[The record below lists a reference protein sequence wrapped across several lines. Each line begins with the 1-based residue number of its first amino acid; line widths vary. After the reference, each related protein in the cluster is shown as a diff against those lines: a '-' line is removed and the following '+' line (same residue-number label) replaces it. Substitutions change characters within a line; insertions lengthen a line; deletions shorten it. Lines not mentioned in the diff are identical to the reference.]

1 MYASLGGRIDQAAG
15 DARKRLGG
23 RVCAPVDEGFL
34 LETERLRLRPYR
46 REDVE
51 ALAPMFADAE
61 HMRFY
66 PSTFSLEQT
75 QAWVDRQFERYRDDG
90 FGLWVAEDRSSGG
103 FVGTIGPA
111 LQEVE
116 GERLV
121 EIGWHVRPGLK
132 GLAYAPEAAAAAC
145 DWAFAN
151 LEVGHLISLILPENT
166 PSARVAE
173 KIGMHVERE
182 ADFKGLL
189 HRVYR
194 VDRPA

>member
-1 MYASLGGRIDQAAG
+1 
-15 DARKRLGG
+15 
-23 RVCAPVDEGFL
+23 VDDGFS
-34 LETERLRLRPYR
+34 LETERLRLRTYR
-46 REDVE
+46 PHDVDD
-51 ALAPMFADAE
+51 LAPMFADPE

-66 PSTFSLEQT
+66 PAPFDREQT
-75 QAWVDRQFERYRDDG
+75 EAWIARQYERYQQDG
-90 FGLWVAEDRSSGG
+90 FGLWVAQLREDGA

-111 LQEVE
+111 MQEVE

-132 GLAYAPEAAAAAC
+132 GSGYAPEAATAAR

-182 ADFKGLL
+182 ADFKGYR

-194 VDRPA
+194 IDRPA

>member
-1 MYASLGGRIDQAAG
+1 ME
-15 DARKRLGG
+15 
-23 RVCAPVDEGFL
+23 EGFSI
-34 LETERLRLRPYR
+34 ETERLRLRAYR
-46 REDVE
+46 EQDVDD
-51 ALAPMFADAE
+51 LAPMFAYPE

-66 PSTFSLEQT
+66 PAPFTREQSE
-75 QAWVDRQFERYRDDG
+75 AWMARQLERYQQDG
-90 FGLWVAEDRSSGG
+90 FGLWVAEERSSGG

-116 GERLV
+116 REPLV

-132 GLAYAPEAAAAAC
+132 GSGYAPEAAAAAR

-173 KIGMHVERE
+173 KIGMRVERE

-194 VDRPA
+194 IDRPS

>member
-1 MYASLGGRIDQAAG
+1 
-15 DARKRLGG
+15 
-23 RVCAPVDEGFL
+23 
-34 LETERLRLRPYR
+34 
-46 REDVE
+46 
-51 ALAPMFADAE
+51 MFADPE
-61 HMRFY
+61 HMRYY
-66 PSTFSLEQT
+66 PSTYSFEQT
-75 QAWVDRQFERYRDDG
+75 KAWVDRQFERYRADG
-90 FGLWVAEDRSSGG
+90 FGLWVAEDRASGG

-111 LQEVE
+111 MQEVE

-132 GLAYAPEAAAAAC
+132 GSGYAPEAAAAAR

-151 LEVGHLISLILPENT
+151 LDVGHVISLILPENT

-173 KIGMHVERE
+173 KIGMRVERE

-194 VDRPA
+194 VDREAGGFSARAV

>member
-1 MYASLGGRIDQAAG
+1 M
-15 DARKRLGG
+15 
-23 RVCAPVDEGFL
+23 DEGFS
-34 LETERLRLRPYR
+34 LETERLRLRTYR
-46 REDVE
+46 TQDVDD
-51 ALAPMFADAE
+51 LAPMFADPE

-66 PSTFSLEQT
+66 PAPFDRERTV
-75 QAWVDRQFERYRDDG
+75 AWIARQLERYQQDG
-90 FGLWVAEDRSSGG
+90 FGLWVAEHRSSGG
-103 FVGTIGPA
+103 FVGTVGPA

-132 GLAYAPEAAAAAC
+132 GSGFAPEAAAAAR

-173 KIGMHVERE
+173 KIGMHVERD
-182 ADFKGLL
+182 ADFKGLR
-189 HRVYR
+189 HRVHR
-194 VDRPA
+194 VDRPESAS

>member
-1 MYASLGGRIDQAAG
+1 
-15 DARKRLGG
+15 
-23 RVCAPVDEGFL
+23 VDEGFL

-51 ALAPMFADAE
+51 ALAPMLGDAE

-66 PSTFSLEQT
+66 PSTLDRAGTE
-75 QAWVDRQFERYRDDG
+75 AWIERQLERYATDG
-90 FGLWVAEDRSSGG
+90 YGLWVAELRADGG
-103 FVGTIGPA
+103 FVGTVGPV

-116 GERLV
+116 GERHV

-132 GLAYAPEAAAAAC
+132 GLGYAPEAGAAAR

-151 LEVGHLISLILPENT
+151 LGVDHVISLILPGNT

-173 KIGMHVERE
+173 KLGMRVWRE
-182 ADFKGLL
+182 ADFKG
-189 HRVYR
+189 HRQLVYR
-194 VDRPA
+194 IDRDGASIGA

>member
-1 MYASLGGRIDQAAG
+1 M
-15 DARKRLGG
+15 
-23 RVCAPVDEGFL
+23 DEGFS
-34 LETERLRLRPYR
+34 LETERLRLRTYR
-46 REDVE
+46 TQDVDD
-51 ALAPMFADAE
+51 LAPMFADPE

-66 PSTFSLEQT
+66 PAPFDRERTV
-75 QAWVDRQFERYRDDG
+75 AWIARQLERYQQDG
-90 FGLWVAEDRSSGG
+90 FGLWVAELREDGA

-111 LQEVE
+111 MQEVE

-132 GLAYAPEAAAAAC
+132 GSGFAPEAAAAAR

-189 HRVYR
+189 HRVHR
-194 VDRPA
+194 VDRPESAP

>member
-1 MYASLGGRIDQAAG
+1 M
-15 DARKRLGG
+15 
-23 RVCAPVDEGFL
+23 DEGFS
-34 LETERLRLRPYR
+34 LETERLRLRTYR
-46 REDVE
+46 TQDVDD
-51 ALAPMFADAE
+51 LAPMFADPE

-66 PSTFSLEQT
+66 PAPFDRERTV
-75 QAWVDRQFERYRDDG
+75 AWIARQLERYQQDG
-90 FGLWVAEDRSSGG
+90 FGLWVAELREDGA

-111 LQEVE
+111 IQEVE

-132 GLAYAPEAAAAAC
+132 GSGFAPEAAAAAR

-189 HRVYR
+189 HRVHR
-194 VDRPA
+194 VDRPESAP